1 MANEHVA
8 IISREYDHLKKHV
21 NAVIKLLDDGATIP
35 FIARYR
41 KEATGSMDE
50 VAVRNIARRHQE
62 LTELDQRKDFI
73 LKTIKEQGK
82 LTPQLQERIAETLDP
97 IVLEDIYMP
106 FKPRRRSRA
115 TVAREMGLEPLA
127 EKLMSQRP
135 GIKPMAVAKE
145 FVNVLVADEQAALA
159 GASDIIAEW
168 VSDSEKARSIVRS
181 KYNRSATISS
191 RVVKGKEEE
200 GKNYQNYFE
209 FSEPLRTCTSHR
221 YLAMRRGENE
231 GILKVTLTIDD
242 QEMSDRLVRMFV
254 KPDAPEEVAEIVE
267 GAVRDGYKRLMKPS
281 IENEIYATVKD
292 KSDTDAISMFA
303 DNVRQLLMAPPL
315 GRKRILAIDPGF
327 RTGCKVVCLDEQGN
341 LLHHDVI
348 YPCAPHNDFYAA
360 ADLLCNLVEHFKIQ
374 VIAIGNGTAGRE
386 TERFVNSIQFPFP
399 IDLFMVNEDGA
410 SIYSASEVA
419 REEFPDQDVTVRGAV
434 SIGRRLLD
442 PLAELVKI
450 DPKSLGVGQY
460 QHDVNQ
466 TRLKDALDYTVESC
480 VNAVGV
486 NVNTASKELLS
497 YVSGIGKQL
506 AANIVEYRQQNGDFK
521 TRDEL
526 MNVPRMGE
534 KAFQQS
540 AGFLRI
546 PGGANILDNTGV
558 HPERYD
564 LVDRI
569 AADAGTTVEK
579 LVTDNRLLHSLEL
592 AKYVTKTTGLPTLTD
607 IVLELEKPGRDPRGT
622 TEHIEFDESVNDIA
636 DLYIG
641 QELNGKITNMTAFG
655 VFVDI
660 GLKENGLVHISQ
672 ICDRFITN
680 PAEAVSVGQHV
691 KVKVIDIDAPRRR
704 IALTMKEV
712 PQKF

>member
-135 GIKPMAVAKE
+135 GVKPMAVAKE

-231 GILKVTLTIDD
+231 GILKVSLTIDD

-254 KPDAPEEVAEIVE
+254 KPDASEEVAEIVE

-360 ADLLCNLVEHFKIQ
+360 ADLLCNLVDHFKIQ

-497 YVSGIGKQL
+497 YVSGIGNQL

-564 LVDRI
+564 LVNQI
-569 AADAGTTVEK
+569 ATDAGTTVEK